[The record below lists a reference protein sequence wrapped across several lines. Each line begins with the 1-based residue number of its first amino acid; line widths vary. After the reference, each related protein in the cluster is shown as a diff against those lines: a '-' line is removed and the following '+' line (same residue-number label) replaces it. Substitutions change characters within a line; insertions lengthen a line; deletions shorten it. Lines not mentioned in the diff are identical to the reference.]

1 MCRKKN
7 QPPNQNPQLGS
18 LETWSHQEF
27 LFVLGKSD
35 MTSGSSRLPSQVKRV
50 FFSQPRM
57 GIMRTMTM
65 ASYIISEKR
74 ALLWLILLETAMRT
88 LEFILLLS
96 HSLPISPL
104 FSVCTFCFLLWP
116 LSVFS
121 PLLFSLRTLQSC
133 PRPSED

>member
-7 QPPNQNPQLGS
+7 QPPNQNPQPSS

-35 MTSGSSRLPSQVKRV
+35 MTAGSSGLPSQGKRV

-57 GIMRTMTM
+57 GVMRTMTM

-74 ALLWLILLETAMRT
+74 ALLWLILLETTMRN
-88 LEFILLLS
+88 
-96 HSLPISPL
+96 
-104 FSVCTFCFLLWP
+104 
-116 LSVFS
+116 
-121 PLLFSLRTLQSC
+121 
-133 PRPSED
+133 